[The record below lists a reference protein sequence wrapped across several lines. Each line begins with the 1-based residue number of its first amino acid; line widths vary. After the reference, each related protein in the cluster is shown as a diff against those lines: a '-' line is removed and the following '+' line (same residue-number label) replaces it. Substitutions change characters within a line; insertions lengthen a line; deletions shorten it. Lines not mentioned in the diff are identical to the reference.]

1 MISLY
6 TRTMKQPRI
15 VVTFPKAQMARL
27 KKYCDKTGMRMA
39 EVIRRGVDQY
49 IGKRKKAVK

>member
-1 MISLY
+1 
-6 TRTMKQPRI
+6 MKQPRI

-49 IGKRKKAVK
+49 IRKSKKAVK

>member
-1 MISLY
+1 
-6 TRTMKQPRI
+6 MKRGSSPRI

-27 KKYCDKTGMRMA
+27 KIYCEKSGMRMA

-49 IGKRKKAVK
+49 IRKSKAVK